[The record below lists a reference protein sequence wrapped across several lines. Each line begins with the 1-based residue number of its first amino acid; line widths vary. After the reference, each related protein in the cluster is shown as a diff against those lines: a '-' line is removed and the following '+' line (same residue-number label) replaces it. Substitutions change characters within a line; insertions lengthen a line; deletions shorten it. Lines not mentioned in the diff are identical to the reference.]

1 VEQRLAQAV
10 RRLIPSI
17 ETLKRDRPRSR
28 LVRGSL
34 LALLALAAWSWTSG
48 DIQVGDLLSARR
60 MENLQRFLRED
71 IVPFPMRG
79 KSFELGAF
87 NAWAGD
93 LLGSRGLPGS
103 LQTLAISV
111 LAIFLAGLG
120 AVVLAPFAARNVASH
135 DPFPPPSGPERDPV
149 DLEGAERRRARLR
162 RRTWSALATSTRAF
176 LILLRAVPEYVWAFL
191 LLAILG
197 PNAWP
202 AVLALAIHNAGILGK
217 LGAETIENL
226 EAAPLRALRGLGAGR
241 AQVTLAAAAPLAM
254 PRFLLYFFYR
264 FETCVREATVLGL
277 LGVVSLGY
285 WIQDARGRHYYDEML
300 FFVALGAG
308 IVLLGDLTSAAVR
321 GYLRRAT

>member
-1 VEQRLAQAV
+1 M
-10 RRLIPSI
+10 IPSI
-17 ETLKRDRPRSR
+17 ESLRRDRPRSR
-28 LVRGSL
+28 LVRWS
-34 LALLALAAWSWTSG
+34 AFAFLALAVWSWTSG
-48 DIQVGDLLSARR
+48 DVLIGDLLNARR
-60 MENLQRFLRED
+60 MANLERFLHEE
-71 IVPFPMRG
+71 IVPFPLRG
-79 KSFELGAF
+79 KTFELSAWT
-87 NAWAGD
+87 AWAGG
-93 LLGSRGLPGS
+93 LLGSRGLAGS
-103 LQTLAISV
+103 LQTLAISI
-111 LAIFLAGLG
+111 LAITLAGIG
-120 AVVLAPFAARNVASH
+120 AIGLAPFAARNVASH
-135 DPFPPPSGPERDPV
+135 DPFPPTSGPERDPV
-149 DLEGAERRRARLR
+149 DLRGIDLARERRRR
-162 RRTWSALATSTRAF
+162 RMWSALATSTRAL
-176 LILLRAVPEYVWAFL
+176 LILLRAIPEYVWAFL

-241 AQVTLAAAAPLAM
+241 AQITLAAAAPLAL

-321 GYLRRAT
+321 GYLRRAS

>member
-1 VEQRLAQAV
+1 VEQRVAPAV
-10 RRLIPSI
+10 RRVTAPI
-17 ETLKRDRPRSR
+17 EILRRERPRSR
-28 LVRGSL
+28 LVRWSAIAFL
-34 LALLALAAWSWTSG
+34 VLAAWAWTSG
-48 DIQVGDLLSARR
+48 DIQVGDLLNARR
-60 MENLQRFLRED
+60 LENLERFLRED
-71 IVPFPMRG
+71 AVPFPLRG
-79 KSFELGAF
+79 KPSDLGAYS
-87 NAWAGD
+87 AWAGELFRD
-93 LLGSRGLPGS
+93 RGLLGSV
-103 LQTLAISV
+103 QTLAISV
-111 LAIFLAGLG
+111 LAITLAGIG

-135 DPFPPPSGPERDPV
+135 DPFPPPSGPERDAV
-149 DLEGAERRRARLR
+149 ELRGIELVRERRRR
-162 RRTWSALATSTRAF
+162 RAWSCLSASTRAF
-176 LILLRAVPEYVWAFL
+176 LILLRAIPEYVWAFL

-202 AVLALAIHNAGILGK
+202 AILALAIHNAGILGK

-241 AQVTLAAAAPLAM
+241 AQVTLAAAAPLAL

-321 GYLRRAT
+321 SFLRRAT

>member
-1 VEQRLAQAV
+1 MSS
-10 RRLIPSI
+10 SI
-17 ETLKRDRPRSR
+17 ESLRRDRPRSR
-28 LVRGSL
+28 LVRATA
-34 LALLALAAWSWTSG
+34 LALLALAVWAWTSG
-48 DIQVGDLLSARR
+48 DIQVGDLLTARR
-60 MENLQRFLRED
+60 LENLERFLHED

-79 KSFELGAF
+79 KPFELGAYT
-87 NAWAGD
+87 AWAGD
-93 LLGSRGLPGS
+93 LLASRGLVGS
-103 LQTLAISV
+103 LQTLAISA
-111 LAIFLAGLG
+111 LAIALAGLG

-149 DLEGAERRRARLR
+149 DLEGADRARWRRRRGA
-162 RRTWSALATSTRAF
+162 WSALSTSARAF
-176 LILLRAVPEYVWAFL
+176 LILLRAIPEYVWAFL

-226 EAAPLRALRGLGAGR
+226 ESAPLRALRGLGAGR
-241 AQVTLAAAAPLAM
+241 AQVTLAAAAPLAL

-308 IVLLGDLTSAAVR
+308 IVLFGDLTSAAVR
-321 GYLRRAT
+321 RYLRRAT